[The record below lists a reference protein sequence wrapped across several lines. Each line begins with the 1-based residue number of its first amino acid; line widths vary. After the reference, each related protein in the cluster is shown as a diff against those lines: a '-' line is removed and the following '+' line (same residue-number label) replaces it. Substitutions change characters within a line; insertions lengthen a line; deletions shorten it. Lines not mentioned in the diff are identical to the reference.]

1 MTSSPISVPLSIL
14 DLAQIPE
21 GGTAQTA
28 LHRSRELAQHAER
41 LGYNRFWLAEHHNM
55 AGIASAATSVA
66 IGFVAEGT
74 STIRVGAGGVMLPNH
89 SPLVIAEQFGTLDA
103 LYPGRIDLG
112 LGRAPGTDQPTMRA
126 LRRDFTS
133 ADTFPQDVQEL
144 QALLGDPA
152 PDQHIQ
158 AVPGQGS
165 HIPLWILGS
174 SLFGAQLAAALGL
187 PYAFASHFAPAALV
201 PAIQVYRERF
211 RPSAQLDQPHV
222 MLAANVIIADT
233 DEERASGSRPRSRSR
248 SSTARSA
255 ASARCCSRRS
265 TTSRTTGTRTRR
277 RSWSRMLSCSFIGSP
292 ETVEQQVDGL
302 HRRAP
307 AGRAD
312 RRHQHLRPAG
322 APGLARAP
330 REPAR
335 MPPYAL
341 EPAAPSTLRCAPPL
355 HELVGRFLADYERAA
370 QAHGLTLTQ
379 ARVLGFASCE
389 PLSQRRAGRA
399 LRLRPVE
406 HQRDRRPAR
415 RAASWSSA
423 GRTRATGA

>member
-1 MTSSPISVPLSIL
+1 MTSSSISVPLSIL

-21 GGTAQTA
+21 GGNAQTA

-89 SPLVIAEQFGTLDA
+89 APLVIAEQFGTLEA

-144 QALLGDPA
+144 QALLGDAA

-201 PAIQVYRERF
+201 PGDPGLPRALPAF
-211 RPSAQLDQPHV
+211 RAAGPAVRDARGQRDHRRHRRGGAQARH
-222 MLAANVIIADT
+222 LAAEVVHRRRVPPQAHAAAAADRQHRRLLAPAGEGAAGV
-233 DEERASGSRPRSRSR
+233 DAELLVHRVDRDRRRSRSR
-248 SSTARSA
+248 ASSPS
-255 ASARCCSRRS
+255 
-265 TTSRTTGTRTRR
+265 TSRT
-277 RSWSRMLSCSFIGSP
+277 S
-292 ETVEQQVDGL
+292 
-302 HRRAP
+302 
-307 AGRAD
+307 
-312 RRHQHLRPAG
+312 
-322 APGLARAP
+322 
-330 REPAR
+330 
-335 MPPYAL
+335 
-341 EPAAPSTLRCAPPL
+341 
-355 HELVGRFLADYERAA
+355 
-370 QAHGLTLTQ
+370 
-379 ARVLGFASCE
+379 
-389 PLSQRRAGRA
+389 
-399 LRLRPVE
+399 
-406 HQRDRRPAR
+406 
-415 RAASWSSA
+415 
-423 GRTRATGA
+423 

>member
-1 MTSSPISVPLSIL
+1 MTSSSISVPLSVL

-41 LGYNRFWLAEHHNM
+41 LGYTRFWLAEHHNM

-74 STIRVGAGGVMLPNH
+74 STIRVGAGGIMLPNH

-152 PDQHIQ
+152 PGQHVQ

-187 PYAFASHFAPAALV
+187 PYAFASHFAPAALA
-201 PAIQVYRERF
+201 PAIRVYRESF
-211 RPSAQLDQPHV
+211 RPSAQLDRPHV
-222 MLAANVIIADT
+222 MLAANVIIAD
-233 DEERASGSRPRSRSR
+233 DDA
-248 SSTARSA
+248 TARKLATSQQKSFIDGA
-255 ASARCCSRRS
+255 FRRQ
-265 TTSRTTGTRTRR
+265 RTLLQPPIDDIEAYWHPQEKAQLQ
-277 RSWSRMLSCSFIGSP
+277 SMLSCSFIGAP
-292 ETVEQQVDGL
+292 ETVEEQL
-302 HRRAP
+302 
-307 AGRAD
+307 
-312 RRHQHLRPAG
+312 G
-322 APGLARAP
+322 A
-330 REPAR
+330 
-335 MPPYAL
+335 
-341 EPAAPSTLRCAPPL
+341 
-355 HELVGRFLADYERAA
+355 FLAEHEPDELIVATSTFD
-370 QAHGLTLTQ
+370 QQ
-379 ARVLGFASCE
+379 ARLDSLEALAS
-389 PLSQRRAGRA
+389 LTDAAVRA
-399 LRLRPVE
+399 
-406 HQRDRRPAR
+406 
-415 RAASWSSA
+415 
-423 GRTRATGA
+423 